1 MHYDI
6 LSCYVITGWSG
17 TGKCR
22 KSRLIQ
28 KLESGNRNIYEEYIS
43 FRYYKEKVVPGIE
56 RQRKKEFELLYIP

>member
-1 MHYDI
+1 MP
-6 LSCYVITGWSG
+6 
-17 TGKCR
+17 